1 MACVFV
7 LGYQFWWI
15 KDVSPRQWYKSFRT
29 YRTFFSVIKPHS
41 SCSLPSLYIV
51 NANCCC
57 LLSLQQGDRHFKEE
71 DDSSTCSNNNNND
84 INGISTRKC
93 CASCDYTI
101 GPTAISCVRLL
112 VEILGQ
118 SSRWKYAIVGDA
130 QISLRA
136 NTIGRRKS
144 PCQTP
149 TRSTQPFSRT
159 PTCDTQRRTLKR
171 DEYS

>member
-1 MACVFV
+1 MFV

-118 SSRWKYAIVGDA
+118 SSRWKYRYCWRCPNFLTSKYDRSKEV
-130 QISLRA
+130 SMP
-136 NTIGRRKS
+136 NTNSIH
-144 PCQTP
+144 PAVQ
-149 TRSTQPFSRT
+149 
-159 PTCDTQRRTLKR
+159 
-171 DEYS
+171 